1 MNPAPPIEGDWVS
14 RRGWVKRILVV
25 VLAVSFSFLQAGCGA
40 KSRNASANK
49 LDLKS
54 SQPPDEE
61 TESENFAQKI
71 LSFNLEGYRD
81 NGQKKWE
88 LNGAVANILSNVI
101 KLDYITAKAYGDDG
115 SMTVKAKRG
124 VYDKVTKNIDLEKNV
139 IGKTSDGTRLVTD
152 RLHWD
157 DKTESVSTDALVRIE
172 KDNLISIG
180 RGAVGSPSLKQVELK
195 KDVVV
200 ELKEDPP
207 TLITC
212 DGPLVVNY
220 QKNISILN
228 NNVKITDRRGEICA
242 DMMKVIFDPKTR
254 KIVRVVAIGNVKI
267 TRESNATYSKRA
279 VYTVKDGR
287 VRLIGKPRIVV
298 FPKES
303 KEAKNNAS
311 VRDKIIN

>member
-1 MNPAPPIEGDWVS
+1 M
-14 RRGWVKRILVV
+14 KHILIIG
-25 VLAVSFSFLQAGCGA
+25 LISALLFLNINCAKKKEIASPRPSIAAQVGA
-40 KSRNASANK
+40 RNDGGEN
-49 LDLKS
+49 D
-54 SQPPDEE
+54 E
-61 TESENFAQKI
+61 TESETFAQKI

-88 LNGAVANILSNVI
+88 LNGAAANILSNVI

-115 SMTVKAKRG
+115 SMTIKARRG
-124 VYDKVTKNIDLEKNV
+124 VYDKITKDIDLEKNV

-152 RLHWD
+152 RLHWN
-157 DKTESVSTDALVRIE
+157 DKTESVTTDAVVRIE

-180 RGAVGSPSLKQVELK
+180 RGAIGSPSLKQVELK
-195 KDVVV
+195 KDVIV
-200 ELKEDPP
+200 ELKENPP

-228 NNVKITDRRGEICA
+228 NNVKITDQRGEICA
-242 DMMKVIFDPKTR
+242 DMMKVVFDPKTR
-254 KIVRVVAIGNVKI
+254 KIIRVVAIGNVKI

-298 FPKES
+298 FPKEG

-311 VRDKIIN
+311 VRDKVAN

>member
-1 MNPAPPIEGDWVS
+1 M
-14 RRGWVKRILVV
+14 KRILIV
-25 VLAVSFSFLQAGCGA
+25 VLAVSFAFFQAGCGD
-40 KSRNASANK
+40 KKRGASENK
-49 LDLKS
+49 LDLKP
-54 SQPPDEE
+54 SQESFDE
-61 TESENFAQKI
+61 TESESFAQKI

-115 SMTVKAKRG
+115 SMTVKARRG
-124 VYDKVTKNIDLEKNV
+124 VYDKVTKNIYLEKNV
-139 IGKTSDGTRLVTD
+139 IGKTSDGIRLVTD

-180 RGAVGSPSLKQVELK
+180 RGAVGSPTLKQVQLK

-228 NNVKITDRRGEICA
+228 NNVRITDQRGEISA
-242 DMMKVIFDPKTR
+242 DMMKVIFDPKTK
-254 KIVRVVAIGNVKI
+254 KIIRVVAIGNVKI
-267 TRESNATYSKRA
+267 TREDNATYSKRA
-279 VYTVKDGR
+279 VYTVRDGR

-298 FPKES
+298 FPKED
-303 KEAKNNAS
+303 KEAKNSAS
-311 VRDKIIN
+311 ARNKVAN

>member
-1 MNPAPPIEGDWVS
+1 MIM
-14 RRGWVKRILVV
+14 RRFFTVILMFC
-25 VLAVSFSFLQAGCGA
+25 LAFFQAGCGA
-40 KSRNASANK
+40 KKQSAAANK
-49 LDLKS
+49 ADLKPS
-54 SQPPDEE
+54 EAPVDE
-61 TESENFAQKI
+61 TESETFAQKI

-88 LNGAVANILSNVI
+88 LNGAAANILANVI

-124 VYDKVTKNIDLEKNV
+124 VYDKITKDIDLEKNV

-152 RLHWD
+152 RLHWN
-157 DKTESVSTDALVRIE
+157 DKTESVTTDAVVRIE

-180 RGAVGSPSLKQVELK
+180 RGAVGSPSLKRVELK

-220 QKNISILN
+220 QKNISVLN
-228 NNVKITDRRGEICA
+228 NNVKITDQRGEICA
-242 DMMKVIFDPKTR
+242 DMMKVVFDPKTR
-254 KIVRVVAIGNVKI
+254 KIIRVVAIGNVKI

-298 FPKES
+298 FPKEG

-311 VRDKIIN
+311 VRNKVAN